1 MNAENTH
8 NQPGIDIL
16 EAIQA
21 RFRTPESRFP
31 EKTGRFAL
39 PVAKTNERPDYTLH
53 ALQIEDNK
61 LKEEFLTAILNP
73 NSTTTEI

>member
-1 MNAENTH
+1 MNAESTSNK
-8 NQPGIDIL
+8 PGIDIL

-31 EKTGRFAL
+31 EKTGRFA
-39 PVAKTNERPDYTLH
+39 PPIAKTNDRPDYTLH
-53 ALQIEDNK
+53 ALQIEDNR
-61 LKEEFLTAILNP
+61 LKGEFLTAILNP